1 MKYFTDSSKIFTR
14 FDINIEVARPKVRK
28 ISKDKLLQKV
38 ADCIVK
44 GGEEAIEDTVRE
56 ALKTKS
62 PLEVTNEGLV
72 AGMKEVSRLWGE
84 GIYFLPQVILSS
96 DTMIAGISR
105 CEEKMGKAMK
115 KKAKVVTHTA
125 EGDIHDIG
133 QVIVNALLNAAG
145 FDVINLGADVP
156 VDEVVE
162 ACKLH
167 NPVMLTGTAL
177 MTTTMTAFPKIAAKL
192 KELGLD
198 IPFVCGGGAVSEEYV
213 TSFDLGIWGKEASQ
227 APDMAE
233 DALDGVSWAEMR
245 AKWNG

>member
-1 MKYFTDSSKIFTR
+1 MKYLTDSSKIFTR

-28 ISKDKLLQKV
+28 ISKDKLMQKV

-44 GGEEAIEDTVRE
+44 GDVEAIEDTVRE

-72 AGMKEVSRLWGE
+72 AGMKEVSHLWDE

-96 DTMIAGISR
+96 DTMIAGIGL
-105 CEEKMGKAMK
+105 CEEKMGKAMG

-133 QVIVNALLNAAG
+133 QVIVNALLNATG

-162 ACKLH
+162 DNSASRALLCKLLQS
-167 NPVMLTGTAL
+167 V
-177 MTTTMTAFPKIAAKL
+177 
-192 KELGLD
+192 GLE
-198 IPFVCGGGAVSEEYV
+198 VHEAVN
-213 TSFDLGIWGKEASQ
+213 GKEAIEQ
-227 APDMAE
+227 YE
-233 DALDGVSWAEMR
+233 KL
-245 AKWNG
+245 